1 MWGALG
7 FEEDIFNHLNN
18 VAKGGRVMTASDR
31 NLNMLKYTLLVV
43 ATFIVLQVV
52 MVVMH
57 EFSHSTVAWML
68 GYMRSPLDIV
78 WGNPL
83 SLRGWDEGVH
93 YKEFFAPDHHHPAE
107 ALIGVS
113 PLIVHA
119 IIVFLG
125 LTVMRKGWMLEKK
138 WLFHVLFWF
147 TLVNFMELFA
157 YITMGSFLPYGDMGH
172 FTRGLDIS
180 PWIMY
185 IAGTLAMIPGLYILF
200 WDVLLR
206 MQAVFAKGD
215 RLIEWTSLFLAS
227 FLLFVWG
234 SSGRVAYNLYP
245 NPQWMFCFF
254 GFAMFAVVLIC
265 CNPSRRPANQE

>member
-1 MWGALG
+1 MDAPKRSL
-7 FEEDIFNHLNN
+7 
-18 VAKGGRVMTASDR
+18 KP
-31 NLNMLKYTLLVV
+31 LKYVLLVV
-43 ATFIVLQVV
+43 ATFIVLQAV
-52 MVVMH
+52 MVVIH

-83 SLRGWDEGVH
+83 TLRGWDEGVH

-107 ALIGVS
+107 AIIGVC

-119 IIVFLG
+119 IIVILG
-125 LTVMRKGWMLEKK
+125 LIMMRKEWMLPKK

-172 FTRGLDIS
+172 FNRGVGIP

-185 IAGTLAMIPGLYILF
+185 IVGTLAMIPGLYILF
-200 WDVLLR
+200 WDVLPR
-206 MQAVFAKGD
+206 MQTAFAKDD
-215 RLIEWTSLFLAS
+215 RLIEWASLVLAA

-245 NPQWMFCFF
+245 NPQWMFCFL
-254 GFAMFAVVLIC
+254 GFAAYAIVLYC
-265 CNPSRRPANQE
+265 CNPSRRHAAR